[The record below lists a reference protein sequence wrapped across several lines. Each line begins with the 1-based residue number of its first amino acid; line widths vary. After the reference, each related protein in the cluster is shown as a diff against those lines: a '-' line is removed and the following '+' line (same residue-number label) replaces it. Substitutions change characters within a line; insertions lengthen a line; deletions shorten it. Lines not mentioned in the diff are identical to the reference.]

1 MEKHFL
7 EDHNEEEYKD
17 DHHEEDL
24 PPFFED

>member
-7 EDHNEEEYKD
+7 EDHNEEEYQD

>member
-7 EDHNEEEYKD
+7 EDYNEEEYKD